1 MKTDVIKLIAIAFI
15 LFLSGFFLKSLGIA
29 ETEAA
34 AAEDSAGIRHLT
46 HVTDDSLTLHAWVS
60 PAAINTTKTRHHPGL
75 VLLLPM
81 MAHTHESYA
90 TLVKMLNEAG
100 FETIAFDMR
109 GHGLSVNLGSTT
121 ISYADMSVEE
131 FSKMP
136 EDIDSF
142 FAKFK
147 NDHPHDY
154 DYTDVIVIGASIGAN
169 TSGLLLGK
177 IWTRGAVLLSPG
189 RDYRGLIPEK
199 IMNNPGGI
207 LNKPIYI
214 AASSDDKYS
223 AESSQWLF
231 ENYGGP
237 KIFKKYPGQ
246 DHGTDILKN
255 VSKADLELMEW
266 LTKR

>member
-15 LFLSGFFLKSLGIA
+15 LFLGGFFLKSLGIA
-29 ETEAA
+29 ETEAI
-34 AAEDSAGIRHLT
+34 AAEDGSKSRHLRF
-46 HVTDDSLTLHAWVS
+46 VTADSLTLHAWVS
-60 PAAINTTKTRHHPGL
+60 PAAINTAKTRHHPSL

-81 MAHTHESYA
+81 MAHTHESY
-90 TLVKMLNEAG
+90 TSFVEMLNEAG

-109 GHGLSVNLGSTT
+109 GHGLSVRRGSTT
-121 ISYADMSVEE
+121 IFYADMSVEE
-131 FSKMP
+131 FAKMP
-136 EDIDSF
+136 EDINSF
-142 FAKFK
+142 FLKFK
-147 NDHPHDY
+147 NDHPNDY

-214 AASSDDKYS
+214 SASSDDKYS
-223 AESSQWLF
+223 VESSQWLF
-231 ENYGGP
+231 DNYSGP
-237 KIFKKYPGQ
+237 KVFKKYPGQ
-246 DHGTDILKN
+246 NHGTDILQN